1 MTASD
6 RAPSV
11 AAPVVTPELGQLIT
25 ELQSRGLRVERPF
38 ETRRGGGGPGGSGAR

>member
-11 AAPVVTPELGQLIT
+11 AAPMVTPELGQLIT
-25 ELQSRGLRVERPF
+25 ELQSKGLRVERPF
-38 ETRRGGGGPGGSGAR
+38 ETRRGGGGAG